1 MLHLKIPPPVIFVL
15 SASSMFALSGF
26 DVKLDMWRLACSA
39 VLWGVASVIALA
51 AMWSFMRARTTV
63 NPHHPHKSST
73 LIVAGIFCYSRNPMY
88 LSLVA
93 LLLGWSCLLSGYW
106 NLLPIVGFIA
116 YIHYFQIKPEE
127 RVLAD
132 KFGNHYQQYCQR
144 VRRWL

>member
-15 SASSMFALSGF
+15 SAASMFALSDF
-26 DVKLDMWRLACSA
+26 EVKLAMWRLISSTA
-39 VLWGVASVIALA
+39 LWAVASVIALA
-51 AMWSFMRARTTV
+51 SIWSFLQAKTTV

-127 RVLAD
+127 EVLAN
-132 KFGNHYQQYCQR
+132 KFGKEYRDYIKK